1 MTSFQ
6 LKRKVQFLYV
16 PVATELKRPLNG
28 NTFPVS
34 GDFFRYFLMTKNTI
48 ILLGFIGLKF
58 LLQFLLL
65 SNEYDLHRDEYLH
78 LDQAKHLAWG
88 YLSVPP
94 FTSWTSYILQLLGS
108 SIFWIKFFPALY
120 GALTIYIVWK
130 AIEELNGN
138 RFALILGATCV
149 LFSALLRLNTLYQ
162 PNSFDVLSW
171 TVLYFILLKYI
182 KTDSSKWLYVGA
194 TVFAIGFLNKYN
206 IVFLLIGLLPSLLV
220 TEHRRIFLKPAL
232 YFAVLLGLILV
243 SPNLVWQYNNNFPVF
258 HHLKQLEQ
266 TQLVNLNRFDFLKN
280 QLLFFIGSLIVIFSS
295 LYALLFYKP
304 FQKYRLFFFSI
315 ILTLTAFLYFKAKDY
330 YAIGIYPIY
339 IAFGSAY
346 LADILKN
353 GWRKYLQPVVI
364 AVTLILFIPIYKVA
378 FPNKSPE
385 YIVKHSENYKKL
397 GMLRWEDGKDH
408 LLPQDFADMLGWR
421 ELALK
426 IDSIYSSLP
435 NKNSTIILCDN
446 YGQAGAINFYTR
458 KKLRAVSFN
467 ADYIDWFDL
476 TKKYENLIRVKE
488 VEEVNTELYETSPFF
503 QCSILADSIS
513 NQYAREFGT
522 GILVFTGAKIDIRRR
537 IKDEIDEKK
546 NYR

>member
-1 MTSFQ
+1 
-6 LKRKVQFLYV
+6 
-16 PVATELKRPLNG
+16 
-28 NTFPVS
+28 
-34 GDFFRYFLMTKNTI
+34 MTKKITI
-48 ILLGFIGLKF
+48 LIGFIGLKF

-65 SNEYDLHRDEYLH
+65 SGEYDLQRDEFLH
-78 LDQAKHLAWG
+78 LDQANHLAWG

-94 FTSWTSYILQLLGS
+94 FTSWTSYIIQLLGNL
-108 SIFWIKFFPALY
+108 IFWIKFFPALY

-138 RFALILGATCV
+138 LFALILGATCV

-182 KTDSSKWLYVGA
+182 KTDNLKWLYIGA
-194 TVFAIGFLNKYN
+194 TAFAIGFLNKYN
-206 IVFLLIGLLPSLLV
+206 IAFLLIGLLPSLLL
-220 TEHRRIFLKPAL
+220 TEQRRIFLKPSL
-232 YFAVLLGLILV
+232 YFAVLLGVILV
-243 SPNLVWQYNNNFPVF
+243 LPNLVWQYNNNFPVF
-258 HHLKQLEQ
+258 HHLKQLSE
-266 TQLVNLNRFDFLKN
+266 TQLVNVNRVDFLKN

-295 LYALLFYKP
+295 FYALLFYKP

-315 ILTLTAFLYFKAKDY
+315 VFTLIAFLYFNAKDY

-339 IAFGSAY
+339 IVFGSVY

-353 GWRKYLQPVVI
+353 GWRKYLQPV
-364 AVTLILFIPIYKVA
+364 LIVVPLLLFIPIYNVA

-408 LLPQDFADMLGWR
+408 LLPQDFADMLGWK

-426 IDSIYSSLP
+426 VDSIYLSLP
-435 NKNSTIILCDN
+435 NNNNTLILCDN
-446 YGQAGAINFYTR
+446 YGQAGAINFYTSQ
-458 KKLRAVSFN
+458 KLRAVSFN
-467 ADYIDWFDL
+467 ADYINWFDL
-476 TKKYENLIRVKE
+476 SKKYVNLIRVKE
-488 VEEVNTELYETSPFF
+488 AEEVNVELHETSPFF
-503 QCSILADSIS
+503 QNSILADSIT
-513 NQYAREFGT
+513 NQYAREYGT
-522 GILVFTGAKIDIRRR
+522 GIFVFTGAKIDIRER